1 MIIVYGRKDCKHC
14 DELVAILD
22 ETGLDYKYIDI
33 NETPSAKNV
42 LIIRGL
48 ATVPQTFNQDIHI
61 GGKTDTIAW
70 IKRSMPAGITLSGG
84 IRTGNGE

>member
-1 MIIVYGRKDCKHC
+1 MIIIYGRPNCKHC
-14 DELVAILD
+14 DELKELMD

-42 LIIRGL
+42 LIVRGL

-61 GGKTDTIAW
+61 GGKVDTIAW
-70 IKRSMPAGITLSGG
+70 LGRVYPQKVTLAGG
-84 IRTGNGE
+84 IQIG